1 MQSLT
6 LPRRAAAAPIRS
18 GMARAANLAIPA
30 LIAGLAAGAAYAGA
44 DTTFDPALT
53 QFTLLALEMSFSS
66 AEGTN
71 GQQGGTPYGKVQN
84 QRARCAE
91 ETA

>member
-1 MQSLT
+1 MS
-6 LPRRAAAAPIRS
+6 
-18 GMARAANLAIPA
+18 RAANLAIPA

-53 QFTLLALEMSFSS
+53 QFTLQACRVALLW

-71 GQQGGTPYGKVQN
+71 GQHKGSPYGQVQTLG
-84 QRARCAE
+84 ARCAE